1 MLIEG
6 GRSVR
11 NRILQFALVFLVA
24 GGIIWGLY
32 QLGYLFYVLTIS
44 ATVVPLA
51 VIMIIFIENRTAES
65 TIAWFLVLIFLP
77 ILGVI
82 IWLMFGRNP
91 RRRRRNRRS
100 HDERKLLKQAIRPVR
115 SLAVSELPPNHLKL
129 ANTIR
134 NFGGGGVD
142 VHTASEILTNG
153 DETFPAPPKDS

>member
-1 MLIEG
+1 MGNRTCGFSFLLYFHSEWGKNTSEGMLIEG

-65 TIAWFLVLIFLP
+65 TIAWFLVLIF
-77 ILGVI
+77 
-82 IWLMFGRNP
+82 
-91 RRRRRNRRS
+91 
-100 HDERKLLKQAIRPVR
+100 
-115 SLAVSELPPNHLKL
+115 
-129 ANTIR
+129 
-134 NFGGGGVD
+134 
-142 VHTASEILTNG
+142 
-153 DETFPAPPKDS
+153 

>member
-1 MLIEG
+1 M
-6 GRSVR
+6 R

-91 RRRRRNRRS
+91 RRRAES
-100 HDERKLLKQAIRPVR
+100 SFA
-115 SLAVSELPPNHLKL
+115 
-129 ANTIR
+129 
-134 NFGGGGVD
+134 
-142 VHTASEILTNG
+142 
-153 DETFPAPPKDS
+153 